1 MQVRIERRSL
11 PALALACVFAAGC
24 SSEPSGPV
32 VEFQVIEE
40 VQFAASLGIDLTEY
54 ERLSSSGIY
63 IKDLIVGQGR
73 QLIPQDL
80 ATIEY
85 TLWLADGRKIFEG
98 RRTWQLGN
106 FEQPL
111 GLEYGSLFM
120 RVGGVRRMIVPP
132 AIGWAEEG
140 SPDGLVPPGAVLV
153 FEVELVDVR

>member
-1 MQVRIERRSL
+1 MQVRTTRRSL
-11 PALALACVFAAGC
+11 PTLALACVLAAAC
-24 SSEPSGPV
+24 SSEPSGPS
-32 VEFQVIEE
+32 VEPQVIEE
-40 VQFAASLGIDLTEY
+40 VQFAASLGIDLNEF
-54 ERLSSSGIY
+54 EKLPSSGIY
-63 IKDLIVGQGR
+63 IKDLIVGQGE

-85 TLWLADGRKIFEG
+85 TMWLADGRKIFEG

-132 AIGWAEEG
+132 AIGWGDQG
-140 SPDGLVPPGAVLV
+140 SPDGLVPPGAILI
-153 FEVELVDVR
+153 FEVELTDVR